1 MELEIDSVNFAY
13 QSMNVLKDV
22 SFKASEGEV
31 IGILGKNGCGKTT
44 LMKCINAHLKPHS
57 GMITIDG
64 SPVSEMT
71 KKELAKR
78 MAVVAQHSNMSF
90 PFSVLETVMM
100 GLYPTAEWMRAP
112 TSEEMVRVLDSMK
125 ATGVAEFAERP
136 VTELSGGERQRVLI
150 SRALVQ
156 DPEIF
161 LLDEPTLHLDVNHQ
175 FNLMEMV
182 RRLAKEKNMLVII
195 VTHDIPLAA
204 RYCDRVM
211 LMEKGEIIGSGKTEE
226 VITSEN
232 LTKVFSVDAEVAY
245 DERINGLNIMFIGRT
260 K

>member
-1 MELEIDSVNFAY
+1 MQLEINDVKFAY
-13 QSMNVLKDV
+13 HSSDVLKDI
-22 SFKASEGEV
+22 SFKAGNGEV

-57 GMITIDG
+57 GCVTIDG
-64 SPVSEMT
+64 AAVSEMS
-71 KKELAKR
+71 KRDLAKN
-78 MAVVAQHSNMSF
+78 MAVVAQSVNLSF
-90 PFSVLETVMM
+90 PFTVLETVMM
-100 GLYPTAEWMRAP
+100 GLYPTSEWMQSP
-112 TSEEMVRVLDSMK
+112 SESDMARVLDAMNS
-125 ATGVAEFAERP
+125 TGITEFSDRP

-182 RRLAKEKNMLVII
+182 NRLAKEKNMLVII
-195 VTHDIPLAA
+195 VTHDIFLAA
-204 RYCDRVM
+204 RYCDRIL
-211 LMEKGEIIGSGKTEE
+211 LMEKGEIVSSGRTED

-232 LTKVFSVDAEVAY
+232 LEKVFSVNADVSY
-245 DERINGLNIMFIGRT
+245 DKRIGGLNVLFIGRS

>member
-1 MELEIDSVNFAY
+1 MELEINDVHFAY
-13 QSMNVLKDV
+13 HSIDVLKNI

-31 IGILGKNGCGKTT
+31 IGLLGKNGCGKTT

-57 GMITIDG
+57 GTITIDG

-78 MAVVAQHSNMSF
+78 MAVVAQHANMSF
-90 PFSVLETVMM
+90 PFTVLETIMM
-100 GLYPTAEWMRAP
+100 GLYPTSEWMHAP
-112 TSEEMVRVLDSMK
+112 TGEEMERVLDAMN
-125 ATGVAEFAERP
+125 ATGVTEFAERS

-182 RRLAKEKNMLVII
+182 NRLAKEKNMLVII

-211 LMEKGEIIGSGKTEE
+211 LMEKGEIIGSGKTAD

-232 LTKVFSVDAEVAY
+232 LMKVFSVHADVRY
-245 DERINGLNIMFIGRT
+245 DERIGGLNVMFIGRS